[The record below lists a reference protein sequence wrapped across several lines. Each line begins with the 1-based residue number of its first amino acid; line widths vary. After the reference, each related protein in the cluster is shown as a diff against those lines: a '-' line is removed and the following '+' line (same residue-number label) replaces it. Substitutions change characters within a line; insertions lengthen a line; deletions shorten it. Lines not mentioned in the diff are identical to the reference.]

1 MLNMFTSKDIKLAS
15 ARVRGAHDKHRA
27 QVMEKA
33 MDVVVRLGFYSDN
46 KIEVKYGKKNS
57 ARPPVGG

>member
-1 MLNMFTSKDIKLAS
+1 MLNVFTSKDIKLAS

-27 QVMEKA
+27 QVIEKA
-33 MDVVVRLGFYSDN
+33 MDVVARLGFYSDN

-57 ARPPVGG
+57 ARPPIGG